1 MRTAFLRPAIVCVLL
16 SACVSRPAPTP
27 APVVEV
33 AAPIEA
39 DEANALWR
47 ANAERD
53 SILAGSEWT
62 EFEGDACN
70 PGSLRTFSD
79 TTSAG
84 AAKMKADVENLE
96 RIIVSYSV
104 DNDIDTPAAH
114 ALVRT
119 IIGWESAT
127 SRPKWDVPA
136 GMPAKDAIAAGL
148 SGEFK
153 NPETGKC
160 EAYVPFDT
168 MNFVIP
174 VMPKFT
180 APTIPKV
187 TIGVFQGDSGVSR
200 LRDAYYAANAHLPNA
215 VLIYTKLR
223 ALNVW
228 RDYAVVS
235 VYRPAEQRGILQL
248 PQGGG
253 GATYIFRR
261 TGGEWRLVVIART
274 WG

>member
-16 SACVSRPAPTP
+16 SACASQPVPTP
-27 APVVEV
+27 APVV
-33 AAPIEA
+33 AAAPPIEA
-39 DEANALWR
+39 DEAKALWR

-53 SILAGSEWT
+53 SILAASTWT
-62 EFEGDACN
+62 DFEGDACN
-70 PGSLRTFSD
+70 PGALRTFND

-84 AAKMKADVENLE
+84 AVKMKEHVETLE
-96 RIIVSYSV
+96 RIIVAYGV
-104 DNDIDTPAAH
+104 DNDLDTPATH
-114 ALVRT
+114 SLLRT

-136 GMPAKDAIAAGL
+136 GVPTKDAIAAGL

-174 VMPKFT
+174 VIRGFKP
-180 APTIPKV
+180 PTIPKV
-187 TIGVFQGDSGVSR
+187 TIGVFQGDSGVAR

-215 VLIYTKLR
+215 VLIYTKVRSLS
-223 ALNVW
+223 VW

-235 VYRPAEQRGILQL
+235 VNRPAEQRGILQL

-261 TGGEWRLVVIART
+261 VDGEWRLLVIART